1 MYLAHRIVL
10 LQPIAGTFLYRVT
23 GEGSNVQIN
32 ISVMFRKVREVLS
45 DLLATYCL
53 RKYSSQRSL
62 KALPARKL
70 IQRLKYVSVFFQMNY
85 V

>member
-10 LQPIAGTFLYRVT
+10 LQPIAGSFLYRVT

-45 DLLATYCL
+45 DLLAT
-53 RKYSSQRSL
+53 
-62 KALPARKL
+62 
-70 IQRLKYVSVFFQMNY
+70 
-85 V
+85 